1 MSEHDL
7 KSWPEFFEPVFSG
20 MKRFELRKND
30 RKYAIGDRLRL
41 REWEPNTQTY
51 SGRECWRDV
60 QYIVDGLG
68 PGCIEPL
75 KGLMHGYCILGF

>member
-60 QYIVDGLG
+60 QYIVEGLG